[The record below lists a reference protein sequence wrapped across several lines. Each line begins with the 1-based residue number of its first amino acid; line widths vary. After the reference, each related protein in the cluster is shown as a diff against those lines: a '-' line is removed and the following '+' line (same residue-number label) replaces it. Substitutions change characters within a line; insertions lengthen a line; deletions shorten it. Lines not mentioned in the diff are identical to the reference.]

1 MKYVFV
7 QHVPAKTVE
16 GYKCPT
22 QGHALLWRQGMEE
35 ATEGFY
41 TIVNGDIVLTQGF
54 DEFNVAANIEEESIL
69 LVKVEGLNQG
79 MKQVMQAC
87 GLSTTM

>member
-22 QGHALLWRQGMEE
+22 EGHVLLWRNGMQE
-35 ATEGFY
+35 ATEGAY
-41 TIVNGDIVLTQGF
+41 IIINGEIVLTQGF
-54 DEFNVAANIEEESIL
+54 AEFSAAANIEQYSIVV
-69 LVKVEGLNQG
+69 VKVEARAEAICLEFL
-79 MKQVMQAC
+79 AI
-87 GLSTTM
+87 